1 MRLVELIPSCNERQ
15 RTVSVHLLPSHPPI
29 LPELEEE
36 CIIHRYRVSAPSY
49 SSNGVEQTLSR
60 GSSHLLSES
69 HKTDDCM
76 EIRNS
81 VRRKLC
87 IFPSCLM

>member
-1 MRLVELIPSCNERQ
+1 MRLMKLIRSCSERQ

-36 CIIHRYRVSAPSY
+36 CIIHRYGVSAPSY

-60 GSSHLLSES
+60 GSGHLLSGSYE
-69 HKTDDCM
+69 TDDCM

-81 VRRKLC
+81 VRRELC